1 MKKVIVGFSTHK
13 GAFSSLIRF
22 VTNSKVSHCYIR
34 IPVPEYGESMV
45 FQASGL
51 WVNYCNYGIFQ
62 EKNKVIEEYE
72 IEVEDDVYAFGEML
86 RVMEAGKP
94 YSMKEIFGLL
104 WVLAMRGLGVK
115 VKNPGR
121 DGSNSYI
128 CVELAMLCVGLAA
141 DSENIT
147 QEDFRRWC
155 VKKGKLAY
163 KAT

>member
-1 MKKVIVGFSTHK
+1 MKTVIVGFSSHP
-13 GAFSSLIRF
+13 GVFSSLIKF
-22 VTNSKVSHCYIR
+22 ITNSKVSHAYIR
-34 IPVPEYGESMV
+34 IPIPEYDESMI

-51 WVNYCNYGIFQ
+51 AVNYCNFKVFQ
-62 EKNKVIEEYE
+62 LKSKVMEEYE
-72 IEVEDDVYAFGEML
+72 VKVSDDIYQLGEML
-86 RVMEAGKP
+86 RIMESGKP

-115 VKNPGR
+115 VDNPFR
-121 DGSNSYI
+121 DGSASYV
-128 CVELAMLCVGLAA
+128 CVELAMLCVGQTS

-155 VKKGKLAY
+155 AKNGTLIY